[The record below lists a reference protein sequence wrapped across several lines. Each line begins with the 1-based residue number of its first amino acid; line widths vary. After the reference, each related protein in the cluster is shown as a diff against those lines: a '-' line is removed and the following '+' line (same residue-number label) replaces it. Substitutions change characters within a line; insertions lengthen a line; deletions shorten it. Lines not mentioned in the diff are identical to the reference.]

1 MSINSDITI
10 FEKALEKI
18 KAFIDHWIDLLPSDR
33 VKIEDVQ
40 IKGTI
45 INEDILF
52 RIFKDA

>member
-1 MSINSDITI
+1 MSNNSDITI
-10 FEKALEKI
+10 FELALEKI
-18 KAFIDHWIDLLPSDR
+18 KAFTNHRIDLLPSDR
-33 VKIEDVQ
+33 INIEDLK